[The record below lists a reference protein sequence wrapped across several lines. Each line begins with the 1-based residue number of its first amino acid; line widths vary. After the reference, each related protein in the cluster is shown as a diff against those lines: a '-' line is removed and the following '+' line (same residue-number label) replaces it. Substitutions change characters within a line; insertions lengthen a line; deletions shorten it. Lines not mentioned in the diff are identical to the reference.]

1 MSTGGSAVAACLKR
15 LVAGEDLTRDEAAE
29 VMACVMT
36 GEATAAQIAALLVA
50 LRMKSETAE
59 ELAGFAQAMRQN
71 AVKVPVSV
79 ADVVD
84 TCGTGGDIH
93 DTFNISTAAAFVAAA
108 AGVPVAKHGN
118 RSVTSRCGSADV
130 LEALGVPLD
139 LSPQQVGRC
148 VDEVGIGFLFAP
160 ALHPAMRHAGPV
172 RRELGLRTVFNL
184 LGPLTNPADARRQVL
199 GVFAPEWVR
208 PVAEALL
215 ELGAAHA
222 MVVHGL
228 DGLDE
233 LSTLGPTLVA
243 EVHDGE
249 VMEYTVAPEDFGL
262 PRCLVGDLAG
272 ADPAR
277 SAAMLLE
284 VLHGIP
290 GPRADIVAFN
300 AAAAIYVGGKAADLR
315 EGLAVAWEMLA
326 DATAAE
332 KLEQLRAAATRM
344 AAEQTESGEG

>member
-1 MSTGGSAVAACLKR
+1 MATGGSEIAACLKK

-29 VMACVMT
+29 VMAGVMA

-50 LRMKSETAE
+50 LRMKGETAE
-59 ELAGFAQAMRQN
+59 ELAGFAQVMRQH
-71 AVKVPVSV
+71 AMKVPVSV

-160 ALHPAMRHAGPV
+160 ALHPAMRHAAPV

-199 GVFAPEWVR
+199 GVFAAEWVR

-215 ELGAAHA
+215 ELGSAHA

-233 LSTLGPTLVA
+233 FSTLGPTLVA
-243 EVHDGE
+243 EVRDGAIR
-249 VMEYTVAPEDFGL
+249 EYTVTPEDFGL
-262 PRCLVGDLAG
+262 PRCRVSDLAG
-272 ADPAR
+272 GDPGQ
-277 SAAMLLE
+277 SAGILLD

-290 GPRADIVAFN
+290 GPRADIVALN
-300 AAAAIYVGGKAADLR
+300 AAGAIYVGGKAADLR

-326 DATAAE
+326 DAKAAE
-332 KLEQLRAAATRM
+332 KLEQLRATATAM
-344 AAEQTESGEG
+344 AAEKSSGVDG

>member
-1 MSTGGSAVAACLKR
+1 MATSATALVPCIKKI
-15 LVAGEDLTRDEAAE
+15 VAGEDLTRDEAAE
-29 VMACVMT
+29 VMGCVMA

-50 LRMKSETAE
+50 LRMKGETAE
-59 ELAGFAQAMRQN
+59 ELAGFAQVMRQN
-71 AVKVPVSV
+71 AVKVPVKK
-79 ADVVD
+79 ANVVD

-130 LEALGVPLD
+130 LEALGIPLD
-139 LSPQQVGRC
+139 LAPQQVGRC

-160 ALHPAMRHAGPV
+160 ALHPAMRHAAPV

-215 ELGAAHA
+215 ELGAVHA
-222 MVVHGL
+222 MVVHGV

-243 EVHDGE
+243 EVRDGRVRE
-249 VMEYTVAPEDFGL
+249 FTLAPEDFGL
-262 PRCLVGDLAG
+262 PRCSVSDLAG
-272 ADPAR
+272 GSPEE

-284 VLHGIP
+284 VLGGAP
-290 GPRADIVAFN
+290 GPRADIVALN
-300 AAAAIYVGGKAADLR
+300 AGAAIYVGGLAADLR
-315 EGLAVAWEMLA
+315 EGLAVARRMLESGA
-326 DATAAE
+326 ATN
-332 KLEQLRAAATRM
+332 KLEELREAATRM
-344 AAEQTESGEG
+344 ATEGHTFAQD